1 LKVGVIGGSG
11 GLGGGLA
18 LRLARRNEV
27 VVGSRDEDRAR
38 SVAKELG
45 HVFQSRFGGIAAGE
59 ISGASNP
66 EAVAQS
72 DVVVLA
78 VPADTLE
85 GFLENA
91 KGYAWR
97 GQLVLSPVTRFV
109 REGGTFTYKP
119 FLTGGRTTSAAE
131 LIQETLGG
139 GARVVS
145 GLHCVPAA
153 RLANLGDPLG
163 FDVPLAGPKD
173 SVATAA
179 QLLEGVEGLRPL
191 FAGPLAVSASLEALT
206 PLLLNIS
213 VRNKIKE
220 PGFRVVS

>member
-1 LKVGVIGGSG
+1 MKVGIIGGSG

-27 VVGSRDEDRAR
+27 IVGSRDEERAK
-38 SVAKELG
+38 SVAKELEQM
-45 HVFQSRFGGIAAGE
+45 VQARFGGMAAGSV
-59 ISGASNP
+59 SGASNS
-66 EAVAQS
+66 ETVGQS
-72 DVVVLA
+72 DLVVLA

-85 GFLENA
+85 GFLETA
-91 KGYAWR
+91 KGYAWK

-109 REGGTFTYKP
+109 REGGAFTYRP
-119 FLTGGRTTSAAE
+119 FLVGGRTASAAE
-131 LIQETLGG
+131 LVQETLGA

-145 GLHCVPAA
+145 GLHCVPAG
-153 RLANLGDPLG
+153 RLADLGNPLG

-179 QLLEGVEGLRPL
+179 QVLEGVDGLRPL
-191 FAGPLAVSASLEALT
+191 FAGPLTVSASLEALT

-213 VRNKIKE
+213 VRNNIKE

>member
-1 LKVGVIGGSG
+1 LNVGIIGGSG
-11 GLGGGLA
+11 GLGGGVA

-27 VVGSRDEDRAR
+27 IVGSRDEKRAK

-45 HVFQSRFGGIAAGE
+45 RMAQVRFGGMAAGG
-59 ISGASNP
+59 ISGASNS
-66 EAVAQS
+66 EAVGQS
-72 DVVVLA
+72 DLVVLA

-85 GFLENA
+85 GFLESA
-91 KGYAWR
+91 RGYAWKGR
-97 GQLVLSPVTRFV
+97 LVLSPVTRFV
-109 REGGTFTYKP
+109 REGGAFTYKP
-119 FLTGGRTTSAAE
+119 FVMGGRAVSAAE
-131 LIQETLGG
+131 LVQETLGE

-153 RLANLGDPLG
+153 RLADLGDPLG

-173 SVATAA
+173 SVGTAA
-179 QLLEGVEGLRPL
+179 QLLEGVDGLRPL
-191 FAGPLAVSASLEALT
+191 FAGPLTVSASLEALA

-220 PGFRVVS
+220 PGFRVVP